1 MLMRVLLFMVSL
13 FMLPLSFA
21 GDLVRLNDVLSGS
34 LLFYGQEEGLYE
46 PATELSTDVDMQISG
61 MVARVTLSQH
71 FRNEGENFLEAIYV
85 FPLPEDA
92 AVDTLRM
99 RIAERIIE
107 GEIQEKEEAR
117 ATYEAAVE
125 AGQQTSLVE
134 QNRPNLFTTNIA
146 NIPPG
151 EEITVEISY
160 LQTLHYDANDEVG
173 SFRLRFPLAIT
184 PRYIPG
190 QPLDASRLAEGEA
203 VDRQLE
209 SDGTGWAH
217 NTDAVPDAS
226 QITPPYHD
234 GEPHP
239 VSIHANLNTGFPI
252 ASLESLHHPIVQQEL
267 GQHLYSIDLAT
278 GDMPATRDF
287 VLRWSP
293 DVGSVPEAALFKEQ
307 WQGDDYALVM
317 LMPPQ
322 LQNVGQTPPREMIF
336 ILDTSGSMGGTSIVQ
351 AKASLNLALNRLEPR
366 DRFNIIEF
374 DSETTQLYPEPKM
387 ASQGNINAARLWVD
401 RLEADNGTEM
411 AEPLER
417 SMRGRAPRD
426 YLRQIV
432 FITDGSVGNEAQL
445 FQQIERNIGTARL
458 FTVGIGSAPNSYFMR
473 KAAEFGRGTFTY
485 IGDISNVQDEMVR
498 LFEKLEN
505 PVLTG
510 LEVQLPQGS
519 DAFPATIPDLYAG
532 EPVLMHVRLPDN
544 VRDNAQDS
552 ISLVGSHD
560 NQNWTRNL
568 SLDGGGSEAGISQ
581 LWARAKI
588 ESFYDRGMRDYDYS
602 YEKQRQDITEVA
614 LHHHLVSEY
623 TSLVAVDKT
632 PVRPQDAALDSESV
646 PQNTPDGQMLSRYPS
661 TATAANL
668 YLMLALL
675 LCAVALVML
684 KARSVRSDG

>member
-1 MLMRVLLFMVSL
+1 MLMRLLLFSL
-13 FMLPLSFA
+13 FLLAVPLSFA
-21 GDLVRLNDVLSGS
+21 GDMVRLNDVRSGS
-34 LLFYGQEEGLYE
+34 LLFYGQEEGLYQ
-46 PATELSTDVDMQISG
+46 PATQLSTDVDMQISG

-117 ATYEAAVE
+117 ATYEAAVA

-134 QNRPNLFTTNIA
+134 QNRSNLFTTNIA

-160 LQTLHYDANDEVG
+160 LQTLHYDAKDEGG

-190 QPLDASRLAEGEA
+190 QPLNASELAEGEVA
-203 VDRQLE
+203 NRQLE
-209 SDGTGWAH
+209 SSATGWAQD
-217 NTDAVPDAS
+217 TDAVPDAS

-234 GEPHP
+234 ATAHP

-267 GQHLYSIDLAT
+267 AEHEYSIDLAT

-351 AKASLNLALNRLEPR
+351 AKAALNLALNRLEPR

-374 DSETTQLYPEPKM
+374 DSDTTQLYPEPKM
-387 ASQGNINAARLWVD
+387 ASQGNIRAARLWID
-401 RLEADNGTEM
+401 RLVADNGTEM
-411 AEPLER
+411 AEPLQR

-445 FQQIERNIGTARL
+445 FQQIEREIGTARL

-473 KAAEFGRGTFTY
+473 KAAEFGRGTFSY
-485 IGDISNVQDEMVR
+485 IGDISNVQNEMVQ

-510 LEVQLPQGS
+510 LEVQLPRGS
-519 DAFPATIPDLYAG
+519 EAFPATIPDLYAG

-544 VRDNAQDS
+544 AQGDV
-552 ISLVGSHD
+552 SLVGSHE
-560 NQNWTRNL
+560 NQDWTRNL
-568 SLDGGGSEAGISQ
+568 ALQGGGSESGVSQ

-588 ESFYDRGMRDYDYS
+588 ESFYDRGMRDYEYG
-602 YEKQRQDITEVA
+602 YEQQREDITAVA

-632 PVRPQDAALDSESV
+632 PVRPQDAELDSENV
-646 PQNTPDGQMLSRYPS
+646 PQNTPDGQTLGYPS

-675 LCAVALVML
+675 LFAVALLVL
-684 KARSVRSDG
+684 KVRAGRFREVVSD